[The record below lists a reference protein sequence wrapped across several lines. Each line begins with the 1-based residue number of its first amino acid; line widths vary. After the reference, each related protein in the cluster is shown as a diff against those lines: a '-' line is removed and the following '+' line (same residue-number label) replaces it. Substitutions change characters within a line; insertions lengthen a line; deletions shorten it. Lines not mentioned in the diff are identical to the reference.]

1 MCVKTEF
8 LKRRKKIDPLNFRTH
23 EKEIM
28 RWEREEG
35 RDGERKR
42 GTSLRTLIKCIHL
55 FSEPRDLL

>member
-42 GTSLRTLIKCIHL
+42 SEERYL
-55 FSEPRDLL
+55 FENLDQMHPFIQ